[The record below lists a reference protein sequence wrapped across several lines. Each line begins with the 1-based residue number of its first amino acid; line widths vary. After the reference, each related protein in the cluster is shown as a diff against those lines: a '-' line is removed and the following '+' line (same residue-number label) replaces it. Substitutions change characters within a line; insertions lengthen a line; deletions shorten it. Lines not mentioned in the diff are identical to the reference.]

1 MKRRQLYALDDRKR
15 EFDLLLGDSSDLIA
29 RECRIGQDGMPALLM
44 WIDSLVDK
52 RTLQLTTLSP
62 LLSMQASPLP
72 SNEPSVCMEELCRS
86 VISAPEAIIVDN
98 VDEAIPLLMSGWTM
112 LILDGARGV
121 AVIQT
126 EGLDKRGIE
135 EAPSS
140 TVVRGPRDG
149 FVESINTNVSL
160 VRRRLRSARV
170 HVDMLKVGELSHTD
184 IAVLYIDQKAKP
196 SMVEEVKRRIG
207 NLKIDGVLESQYI
220 EELIK
225 DNPASFFPTVYSTE
239 RPDDIANILLDGRI
253 AIIVDGTP
261 FALALPST
269 LAHFL
274 ITTEDLYLA
283 YPVATFIRWLRYVGF
298 TMNLLLPSVYVGT
311 LTFHPEMVPPQLLS
325 SILTAREG
333 VPFPVL
339 METLLMEATFEVL
352 REASVRMPRSIGS
365 AISIVGAL
373 VIGES
378 AVQAGIISSPAII
391 VVAATAIASFTIP
404 SISLSGTVRI
414 LRFGMVLLASMFGL
428 YGIMI
433 GVFLLG
439 IHLASLTSLGV
450 PYLTPIA
457 PFHRKEFL
465 KVLFRVPWF
474 LLSGKRNPRRR
485 A

>member
-1 MKRRQLYALDDRKR
+1 MTKRQLYALSQRKR
-15 EFDLLLGDSSDLIA
+15 DIELRLGESSDLVA
-29 RECRIGQDGMPALLM
+29 RECRIGQESIPALLM
-44 WIDSLVDK
+44 WIDNLVDK

-62 LLSMQASPLP
+62 LLSLSALP
-72 SNEPSVCMEELCRS
+72 SLPDEPPECLEELCRS
-86 VISAPEAIIVDN
+86 VISAPEAKV
-98 VDEAIPLLMSGWTM
+98 VGTADEAVPLLMCGWT
-112 LILDGARGV
+112 LLFLEGASGI

-126 EGLDKRGIE
+126 QGLETRGIE

-149 FVESINTNVSL
+149 FVESLDVNVSL
-160 VRRRLRSARV
+160 VRRRIRSESVRV
-170 HVDMLKVGELSHTD
+170 DKLVVGSVSHTHVA
-184 IAVLYIDQKAKP
+184 ILYIHDRAKP
-196 SMVEEVKRRIG
+196 EMVEEVRKRIG
-207 NLKIDGVLESQYI
+207 KVSIDGVLESQYI

-225 DNPASFFPTVYSTE
+225 DSPRSFFPTVYSTE
-239 RPDDIANILLDGRI
+239 RPDDVAGILMEGRV
-253 AIIVDGTP
+253 AILVDGSP
-261 FALALPST
+261 FALALPCT
-269 LAHFL
+269 LAHL
-274 ITTEDLYLA
+274 LKTTEDLYLA

-298 TMNLLLPSVYVGT
+298 MMNLLLPSVYVGT

-339 METLLMEATFEVL
+339 METLLMELTFEVL

-433 GVFLLG
+433 GLFLLG
-439 IHLASLTSLGV
+439 IHLSSIKSLGM
-450 PYLTPIA
+450 PYLA
-457 PFHRKEFL
+457 PFAPFRKKEFL
-465 KVLFRVPWF
+465 RMMFRIPWF
-474 LLSGKRNPRRR
+474 VLNKNRK
-485 A
+485 